1 MQDCTLIAL
10 GKALELAIASERQLL
25 AALPEL
31 PGSALDDR
39 MVNAVCGP
47 VLAICGMIEAIEPM
61 TAAGRSVRARAAQF
75 LQGDE
80 REAA

>member
-1 MQDCTLIAL
+1 MTDATLIAL

-31 PGSALDDR
+31 PGGALDDR

-47 VLAICGMIEAIEPM
+47 TLALCEMIEAIEPM
-61 TAAGRSVRARAAQF
+61 TSEGWSVRARAAQF
-75 LQGDE
+75 LQGDDL
-80 REAA
+80 AAA